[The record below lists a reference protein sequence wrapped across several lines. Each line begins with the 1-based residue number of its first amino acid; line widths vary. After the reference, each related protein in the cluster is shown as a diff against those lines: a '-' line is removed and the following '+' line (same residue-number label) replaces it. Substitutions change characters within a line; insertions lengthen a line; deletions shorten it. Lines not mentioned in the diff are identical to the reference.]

1 MFKVLDTRSR
11 CIPHTYDT
19 HKERVPRKAQ
29 KQLRQKATDDAC
41 HETAMATHTRKTE
54 YGTIDQG
61 SGGQGEGAQRS
72 WGMRLW

>member
-11 CIPHTYDT
+11 CIPHTSET

-29 KQLRQKATDDAC
+29 IQLRQKATDDAC

-61 SGGQGEGAQRS
+61 SGGQG
-72 WGMRLW
+72 